1 MKPSSEPGVILPGEP
16 APDRVLVLAP
26 TGRDA
31 EMVHARLLAADLPA
45 EICADLDTLLAAI
58 SSGVGAAIIAQ
69 EALSPHGTEA
79 LLVALEAQEPW
90 SDIPVLLLTE
100 AATRRGPP
108 VQMGTALFERTNVT
122 LLERPLR
129 MQFFLSMVRS
139 ALRAR
144 RRQYQMRDLY
154 RDLERAVQLSD
165 LFVSILGHDLRTP
178 LGAVM
183 LSAETIIRLSPDSRA
198 LRPASRILTAVDRMA
213 RMIEQLLD
221 YARVRQGHGI
231 PLQPRAA
238 HLGEICRPLVQEIED
253 AHPQA
258 SLVVREAG
266 DLSGVWDPDRL
277 AQVVSNLVGNAV
289 SHGTAGHAVEFDLDG
304 SDPLLVRLRVHNAGR
319 IPADAVSTLFDA
331 FKRTPSPQIARAG
344 KAGLGL
350 GLFIAREIVRAHGGD
365 IEVRTSDEDGTTFE
379 VSLPRRALP
388 GDVSIPGT
396 P

>member
-1 MKPSSEPGVILPGEP
+1 MILPSDP

-31 EMVHARLLAADLPA
+31 EIMQGRLLAADLPS

-58 SSGVGAAIIAQ
+58 SCGAGTAVIAQ
-69 EALSPHGTEA
+69 EALSLRSSEA
-79 LLVALEAQEPW
+79 LLAALEAQEPW

-100 AATRRGPP
+100 AASQKRPR
-108 VQMGTALFERTNVT
+108 VHLAAAFFERTNVT
-122 LLERPLR
+122 LLERPLPV
-129 MQFFLSMVRS
+129 QFFLSTVRS
-139 ALRAR
+139 AVRAR
-144 RRQYQMRDLY
+144 RRQYQMRDLN

-198 LRPASRILTAVDRMA
+198 LRPASRILTAVDRMT

-231 PLQPRAA
+231 PLQPRSTD
-238 HLGEICRPLVQEIED
+238 LGEICRPVVEEIED

-258 SLVVREAG
+258 RLVVREAG
-266 DLSGVWDPDRL
+266 DLAGSWDPDRL

-289 SHGTAGHAVEFDLDG
+289 QHGIPGSAIAIELDG
-304 SDPLLVRLRVHNAGR
+304 ADATLVRLRVQNAGS
-319 IPADAVSTLFDA
+319 IPENAVPTLFEA
-331 FKRTPSPQIARAG
+331 FKRAALSAAARTG

-350 GLFIAREIVRAHGGD
+350 GLFIAREIVHAHGGTLY
-365 IEVRTSDEDGTTFE
+365 VHSSDADGTTFE
-379 VSLPRRALP
+379 VTLPRQSLPA
-388 GDVSIPGT
+388 DISISIAS
-396 P
+396 

>member
-1 MKPSSEPGVILPGEP
+1 MILPSEP

-31 EMVHARLLAADLPA
+31 AMMQDRLLAADLPA
-45 EICADLDTLLAAI
+45 EICADLDTLLATI
-58 SSGVGAAIIAQ
+58 SSGAGAAVIAQ
-69 EALSPHGTEA
+69 EALSPRGTEA
-79 LLVALEAQEPW
+79 LLAALEAQEPW

-100 AATRRGPP
+100 AAARKGPR
-108 VQMGTALFERTNVT
+108 VHRAAALFERTNVT
-122 LLERPLR
+122 VLERPLPV
-129 MQFFLSMVRS
+129 QFFLGTVR
-139 ALRAR
+139 AAVRAR

-154 RDLERAVQLSD
+154 RDLERAIQLSD

-183 LSAETIIRLSPDSRA
+183 LSAETIIRLAPDSRA
-198 LRPASRILTAVDRMA
+198 LRPASRILTVVHRMT

-231 PLQPRAA
+231 PMQPRSAN
-238 HLGEICRPLVQEIED
+238 LGEICHPIVQEIED

-258 SLVVREAG
+258 SLVVRETG
-266 DLSGVWDPDRL
+266 ELSGVWDPDRL
-277 AQVVSNLVGNAV
+277 AQVMSNLVGNAV
-289 SHGTAGHAVEFDLDG
+289 QHGAPGGAVEIELDG
-304 SDPLLVRLRVHNAGR
+304 SDPILVRLRVHNAGS
-319 IPADAVSTLFDA
+319 IPEDVVPTLFEG
-331 FKRTPSPQIARAG
+331 FKRAAWQASARTG

-365 IEVRTSDEDGTTFE
+365 VGVRSSDAHGTTFE
-379 VSLPRRALP
+379 VTLPRQPMP
-388 GDVSIPGT
+388 GDLSISST